1 MKLEYNGN
9 IQDLIDTIK
18 HIMIDKKIK
27 QNDIAEKMG
36 ISKQTVSNIFNG
48 RQPNITLDTL
58 VKLCNAIDCKLYI
71 DIE

>member
-1 MKLEYNGN
+1 MKIEYNGN
-9 IQDLIDTIK
+9 IQDLIDAIR

-36 ISKQTVSNIFNG
+36 LSKQTVSNILNA

-58 VKLCNAIDCKLYI
+58 LKLCNAIGCKLYI